1 MRQRL
6 YNPAQLTFQERK
18 DTFIV
23 RHRMLDDLLQILRR
37 QKPDAPCQHIMLIGQ
52 RGMGK
57 TTLGLRFLDAI
68 SEDARLSKKWQAV
81 PFHEESYGIGDLAD
95 FWLTALRHL
104 SAAVD
109 HPQWAEK
116 AERLANKEP
125 DTERLAAHAL
135 AALRDFIAESGKRLV
150 LFAENLDGIFSQF
163 RDADDVNAL
172 RATLMERPEILLV
185 GTANTYFDAIRNH
198 GEPLYE
204 FFRLVDLKGLES
216 DETLKMLRT
225 LAEGEGNANVLKT
238 LENDP
243 GRVETVRRLA
253 GGNPRL
259 LALTYRMLA
268 ESPVGSAREDLERLI
283 DEQTPFFKAR
293 IEDIPPQARRV
304 FHCLADRWTPLLA
317 REAAQATRLT
327 SSHVSAQL
335 KQLVSLGYVREVWL
349 PRARKVR
356 YDLSER
362 FYNIYYILRFSRN
375 SRQRLERLIE
385 FLRALFGPEGMVEV
399 YRSTLETV
407 RAGSNAADEGSL
419 LLEVFADQIV
429 KDVKFRGRARWI
441 REAFEVCTLHD
452 LDTGKM
458 LGHARDLYNDNELS
472 APEYEKTLR
481 EFLDKHP
488 ESARE
493 WIDLGVLLTKTDRD
507 EEAVAAFQRV
517 TDLNPSHSGGWL
529 LLGAL
534 LARIDRLEE
543 AEVTLRKA
551 MEVEPDNALAW
562 WMLGVLLENTDRLE
576 EAEAALRKTTELK
589 PDHADAWSVL
599 GALLERTD
607 RLKEAEIAYRKATEA
622 EPDHADAWSILGV
635 LLARTDRLKEAE
647 TAFRKATEVRPDHA
661 LSWSNLGNLLARTDR
676 LEEAE
681 AAFRKATEVEPD
693 NALAWSNLGA
703 LLART
708 DRLKEAEVA
717 YRKATEVEVDHA
729 HVWWNLGVFLLN
741 TDRLEE
747 AEATFHKATEVE
759 PDNAH
764 AWHFLGLHLDHTGRP
779 EEAEAAFRKAT
790 EVEPDNAH
798 AWHFLGLHLDH
809 TDRPEEA
816 VAAFRKSVEIKQ
828 DYGAAWNSLAW
839 NLLRQNDAR
848 RMDEAEECARRAVTL
863 ETNSPDAHHTLAD
876 ILGRQ
881 NKWAEAMDALTQ
893 AIVMGGAEWREK
905 VSGYL
910 TRTLIAATAAGQERS
925 VKEIMEN
932 NNLVDLMEPLWHA
945 VRLELDEELEPLP
958 AEIMDA
964 VKEVQGRIAEQ
975 RGTP

>member
-23 RHRMLDDLLQILRR
+23 RHRMLDDLLQVLRR
-37 QKPDAPCQHIMLIGQ
+37 QKPDAPCQHIMLVGQ

-68 SEDARLSKKWQAV
+68 SEDAGLSKKWQAV

-116 AERLANKEP
+116 AERLANKEQ

-135 AALRDFIAESGKRLV
+135 ATLRDFIAESGKRLV

-163 RDADDVNAL
+163 RDAGDVNAL

-216 DETLKMLRT
+216 DETLMMLRT
-225 LAEGEGNANVLKT
+225 LAEREGNANVLKT

-243 GRVETVRRLA
+243 GRVETVRRLT

-327 SSHVSAQL
+327 SSHASAQL

-349 PRARKVR
+349 PRAKKVR

-362 FYNIYYILRFSRN
+362 FYNIYYIMRFSRN
-375 SRQRLERLIE
+375 SRQRLKRLID

-429 KDVKFRGRARWI
+429 KDVTFRGRARWI
-441 REAFEVCTLHD
+441 REAFEVCTLHN
-452 LDTGKM
+452 LDTRKM
-458 LGHARDLYNDNELS
+458 LGHARALYSDDELP
-472 APEYEKTLR
+472 AREFEKTLR
-481 EFLDKHP
+481 EYLDKHP
-488 ESARE
+488 ESAKE
-493 WIDLGVLLTKTDRD
+493 WIDLGALLTKTDRE

-517 TDLNPSHSGGWL
+517 TDLNPDHSRGWL
-529 LLGAL
+529 LLGAQ
-534 LARIDRLEE
+534 LATIDRLDE
-543 AEVTLRKA
+543 AEVALRKA
-551 MEVEPDNALAW
+551 TKVEPDDAFAW
-562 WMLGVLLENTDRLE
+562 WILGILLENTDRLE
-576 EAEAALRKTTELK
+576 EAEMAYRKATEVK
-589 PDHADAWSVL
+589 PDHAVAWSNL
-599 GALLERTD
+599 GVLLERTD
-607 RLKEAEIAYRKATEA
+607 RLDEAEVAFRKATEFASDETIAWFNLGVFLRRTDRLEEAEIAYRKATEVK
-622 EPDHADAWSILGV
+622 PDHADAWSNLGA
-635 LLARTDRLKEAE
+635 LLDRTDRL
-647 TAFRKATEVRPDHA
+647 D
-661 LSWSNLGNLLARTDR
+661 
-676 LEEAE
+676 EAE
-681 AAFRKATEVEPD
+681 AAFRKATEAEPD
-693 NALAWSNLGA
+693 HATAWSNLGN
-703 LLART
+703 LLDRT
-708 DRLKEAEVA
+708 DRLKEAEAA
-717 YRKATEVEVDHA
+717 YR
-729 HVWWNLGVFLLN
+729 
-741 TDRLEE
+741 RL
-747 AEATFHKATEVE
+747 
-759 PDNAH
+759 
-764 AWHFLGLHLDHTGRP
+764 
-779 EEAEAAFRKAT
+779 
-790 EVEPDNAH
+790 
-798 AWHFLGLHLDH
+798 
-809 TDRPEEA
+809 
-816 VAAFRKSVEIKQ
+816 VEIKP
-828 DYGAAWNSLAW
+828 DYGVGWNSLAW

-863 ETNSPDAHHTLAD
+863 ESDSPHLRHTLAD
-876 ILGRQ
+876 ILGRR
-881 NKWAEAMDALTQ
+881 NKWAEAIDALTQ
-893 AIVMGGAEWREK
+893 AIALGGAEWCEK
-905 VSGYL
+905 FSGDL
-910 TRTLIAATAAGQERS
+910 TRTLISATAAGQERS

-975 RGTP
+975 RGTT